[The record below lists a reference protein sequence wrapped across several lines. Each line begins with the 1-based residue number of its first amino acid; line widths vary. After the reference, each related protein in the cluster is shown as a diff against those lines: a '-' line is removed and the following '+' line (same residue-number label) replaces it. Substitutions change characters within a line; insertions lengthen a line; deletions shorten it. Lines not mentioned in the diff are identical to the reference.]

1 MAAMRHALILLAA
14 VSATA
19 ATATEDWSDGWRRI
33 IRADDRT
40 RLARLWPAW
49 SAAKAQVPADAW
61 AALGPLV
68 EPLPQ
73 VAGGPPPPGAY
84 RCRMVKLGA
93 QKPGLP
99 SLFKTALMPCTV
111 EAGED
116 GTLVISGGDGVQ
128 QSNGRL
134 FPDGDRMVFL
144 GALTLRGDMAPFAY
158 GRDPDRN
165 EVGALE
171 RIGPAR
177 WRLALPWPRWQSTLD
192 VIDIVPAG

>member
-1 MAAMRHALILLAA
+1 MRSALILLA
-14 VSATA
+14 VCSATA
-19 ATATEDWSDGWRRI
+19 AVANEDWSDGWRRI

-49 SAAKAQVPADAW
+49 NTARAQVPSGDW
-61 AALGPLV
+61 TALGQLV
-68 EPLPQ
+68 EPLPH
-73 VAGGPPPPGAY
+73 VTGEPPQPGAY

-99 SLFKTALMPCTV
+99 LIATTPAMPCRID
-111 EAGED
+111 AGDD

-128 QSNGRL
+128 RSNGRL

-144 GALTLRGDMAPFAY
+144 GAVTLRGDMAPFVY

-165 EVGALE
+165 QVGALE

-192 VIDIVPAG
+192 IIDIVPAA